1 MKILINTATTF
12 KGGGIQVAISILN
25 ELKKNT
31 QNEYHVILGKNLKNK
46 VDLLSFPENFTFSN
60 INYRPAEKIFS
71 PFYNDSYLLKIEKNF
86 KPDVVFTTSGPSYAN
101 FSAPHLVGFNL
112 PHYIYKESPFIRN
125 QSFFKKI
132 KLNLKGILIKFFY
145 KRDSDAILCQTEDVS
160 YRASNWLKIN
170 QTYTVSNTYNSIF
183 NDKALYNNENKY
195 FDILILSSYYKHKN
209 IEIINDIIN
218 ELTDTELTYHKIRFI
233 TTIEQHIY
241 ERIFTNRSK
250 LHIKNL
256 GPVKINDVPEIYNN
270 AKIVFQPSLL
280 ECFSANYVEAMV
292 MRKPILCAN
301 LPFSKTICKDAAL
314 YYEPMNAKDAL
325 KKILILKSN
334 KKIYKN
340 LIIVGKKMIKNFPSA
355 EDRVVMIIK
364 F

>member
-1 MKILINTATTF
+1 M
-12 KGGGIQVAISILN
+12 
-25 ELKKNT
+25 
-31 QNEYHVILGKNLKNK
+31 
-46 VDLLSFPENFTFSN
+46 
-60 INYRPAEKIFS
+60 
-71 PFYNDSYLLKIEKNF
+71 
-86 KPDVVFTTSGPSYAN
+86 
-101 FSAPHLVGFNL
+101 
-112 PHYIYKESPFIRN
+112 
-125 QSFFKKI
+125 
-132 KLNLKGILIKFFY
+132 
-145 KRDSDAILCQTEDVS
+145 S

-340 LIIVGKKMIKNFPSA
+340 LIIVGKKMIK
-355 EDRVVMIIK
+355 K
-364 F
+364 FSLCRG